1 MRSRRHGRK
10 RIFVRSIHFKP
21 LKYHSYADG
30 FTVYRI
36 PRPVYNPC
44 KQTLMTSR
52 LLAGTAAFALAFSAL
67 AAEKPTTD
75 NKPRWPGRQPDGSVL
90 LPNMWSLR
98 PAGKQVDLG
107 DFPVNIAVHP
117 GGRFAAILHSGHGTH
132 EVLVVDIS
140 DGKVVNRAKIDEG
153 FYGLEFTRN
162 GKRLYTSGA
171 GSEVVHVFDF
181 DTATGNLSDAST
193 IRLRDIKERGIPA
206 GLALSSDDQS
216 LYVANVLGQSIA
228 RVDLTG
234 TNKVIDIGF
243 EGYTEAR
250 HKTFTA
256 PAAPVSEDLAA
267 IRKRAEATS
276 DPTNPEAPFPYA
288 CRLDERKG
296 RLYVSLW
303 AHAQVAVIDLK
314 SNSII
319 ANWPT
324 EEHPNEMVLTK
335 NGKLLY
341 VANANRNTVTVF
353 DTEKG
358 KPIETIWAALH
369 PASPPG
375 ATPDSL
381 ALTPDEKTLFIAN
394 ANINTLAVIDV
405 STRGK
410 SHSLGFI
417 PTGWYPTSVRVTP
430 DGKKLLVANGKGLIS
445 KANPNGPQPGKKAPA
460 GTMTEYIGGLF
471 KGTLSIID
479 LPKRSAFEKELAT
492 YTAQAYQCSPANKD
506 NLPPVPRPADNP
518 IPGRIGDPSPIK
530 YCIYIVKENRTYDQ
544 VFGDIKEGKGEPKL
558 CLFPEKVTPNHHAL
572 VREFVLLDNF
582 YVESEVS
589 ADGHEW
595 SMGAY
600 ATDFVEKFWPLSY
613 GHNKTKKYT
622 YPSEGNFPIAT
633 PAGGYLWDRA
643 KEAGVTYRSYGEFVE
658 NGRTFKDPTKAK
670 VKSLEGHFDP
680 GYISFTQD
688 YPDVKRAERFISEL
702 NRFEKEGEM
711 PRLQIVRLPND
722 HTSGTSVGK
731 ITPTAAVADNDLG
744 LGMLVEA
751 VSHSKFWAQTAI
763 FVVEDDAQN
772 GPDHVD
778 AHRTVA
784 LVISPYTKRK
794 FVDSTMYSTSSM
806 LRTMELILGMRPM
819 SQFDAASTPMFHSF
833 QAKPDLQ
840 PYKARPAN
848 VDLNARNTK
857 LAWGAEQS
865 RKMDFTKED
874 AADDLLLNEIIWRSV
889 RGADSPMPA
898 PVRAAF
904 VFAHPE
910 DDDDD
915 E

>member
-1 MRSRRHGRK
+1 MM
-10 RIFVRSIHFKP
+10 
-21 LKYHSYADG
+21 
-30 FTVYRI
+30 
-36 PRPVYNPC
+36 
-44 KQTLMTSR
+44 TLR
-52 LLAGTAAFALAFSAL
+52 LLAGTVALAITFAAS
-67 AAEKPTTD
+67 AAEKTSAASSA
-75 NKPRWPGRQPDGSVL
+75 RWPGLQADGSVL

-107 DFPVNIAVHP
+107 DFPVNIAMHP
-117 GGRFAAILHSGHGTH
+117 AGRYAAILHSGHGAH
-132 EVLVVDIS
+132 EVVVVEIAS
-140 DGKVVNRAKIDEG
+140 AKIVHRAKVEES
-153 FYGLEFTRN
+153 FYGLEFTRT
-162 GKRLYTSGA
+162 GDRLYASGA
-171 GSEVVHVFDF
+171 GNEVVHSFSF
-181 DTATGNLSDAST
+181 EAATGKLGEASAV
-193 IRLRDIKERGIPA
+193 RLKDVKERGIPA
-206 GLALSSDDQS
+206 GMALSGDAQN

-228 RVDLTG
+228 RVDLSG
-234 TNKVIDIGF
+234 TNKVVDIGF
-243 EGYTEAR
+243 EGYAAAR
-250 HKTFTA
+250 SKVFSA
-256 PAAPVSEDLAA
+256 SGAAVSDDTAA
-267 IRKRAEATS
+267 IRKRAEAAS
-276 DPTNPEAPFPYA
+276 DPTSPEAPFPYA

-303 AHAQVAVIDLK
+303 AHAQVAVIDLN

-324 EEHPNEMVLTK
+324 EDHPNEMLLTK

-375 ATPDSL
+375 ATPNSL
-381 ALTPDEKTLFIAN
+381 ALTPDEKTLFVAN

-405 STRGK
+405 SVRGK
-410 SHSLGFI
+410 SRSLGFI

-430 DGKKLLVANGKGLIS
+430 DGKKLLIANGKGIIS

-460 GTMTEYIGGLF
+460 GTVTEYIGGLF

-479 LPKRSAFEKELAT
+479 LPKRSAFATQLET
-492 YTAQAYQCSPANKD
+492 YTAQAYQCSPLQKD
-506 NLPPVPRPADNP
+506 NTPPVARPGDNP
-518 IPGRIGDPSPIK
+518 IPAKVGEASPIK

-544 VFGDIKEGKGEPKL
+544 VFGDMPEGKGDPKL
-558 CLFPEKVTPNHHAL
+558 CLFPEKITPNHHQLA
-572 VREFVLLDNF
+572 RDFVLLDNF

-613 GHNKTKKYT
+613 GHNKTKKYS

-643 KEAGVTYRSYGEFVE
+643 KEAGVTFRSYGEFVQ
-658 NGRTFKDPTKAK
+658 NGKTPKDPAKAK
-670 VKSLEGHFDP
+670 VKTLEGNFDP
-680 GYISFTQD
+680 FYQSFDMD

-702 NRFEKEGEM
+702 RRFEKEGEM

-722 HTSGTSVGK
+722 HTSGTSPGK
-731 ITPTAAVADNDLG
+731 HTPAAAVADNDLA
-744 LGMLVEA
+744 LGQVIEA
-751 VSHSKFWAQTAI
+751 LSHSKFWPQTAI

-772 GPDHVD
+772 GPDHID

-784 LVISPYTKRK
+784 LVVSPYTKRK
-794 FVDSTMYSTSSM
+794 HVDSTMYSTSSM

-819 SQFDAASTPMFHSF
+819 SQFDAAATPMFHSF
-833 QAKPDLQ
+833 QAKPDLR
-840 PYKARPAN
+840 PYTAKAAN
-848 VDLNARNTK
+848 VDLNERNTK
-857 LAWGAEQS
+857 LAWGAEES

-874 AADDLLLNEIIWRSV
+874 AADDLLLNEIIWRAI
-889 RGADSPMPA
+889 RGANSPMPA

-904 VFAHPE
+904 VFTRPGG

-915 E
+915 

>member
-1 MRSRRHGRK
+1 MM
-10 RIFVRSIHFKP
+10 
-21 LKYHSYADG
+21 
-30 FTVYRI
+30 
-36 PRPVYNPC
+36 
-44 KQTLMTSR
+44 TLR

-67 AAEKPTTD
+67 AAEQPATSSAA
-75 NKPRWPGRQPDGSVL
+75 RWPGRQPDGSVL

-107 DFPVNIAVHP
+107 DLPVNIAVHP
-117 GGRFAAILHSGHGTH
+117 AGRYAAILHSGHGTH
-132 EVLVVDIS
+132 EVVIVNIGSAQVVHRS
-140 DGKVVNRAKIDEG
+140 KVEES
-153 FYGLEFTRN
+153 FYGLEFTRTGN
-162 GKRLYTSGA
+162 RLYSSGA
-171 GSEVVHVFDF
+171 GSEVVHTFEFD
-181 DTATGNLSDAST
+181 ATTGKLGAPNA

-206 GLALSSDDQS
+206 GMALSGDAQS

-228 RVDLTG
+228 RVDLSG
-234 TNKVIDIGF
+234 TNKVVDIGF
-243 EGYTEAR
+243 EGYAEAR
-250 HKTFTA
+250 SKTFN
-256 PAAPVSEDLAA
+256 PSAAPVSEDTAA
-267 IRKRAEATS
+267 IRKRAEAAS
-276 DPTNPEAPFPYA
+276 DPTSPEAPFPYA

-314 SNSII
+314 SNTII

-324 EEHPNEMVLTK
+324 EDHPNEMLLTK

-358 KPIETIWAALH
+358 RSIETIWAALH

-375 ATPDSL
+375 ATPNSL
-381 ALTPDEKTLFIAN
+381 ALTPDEKTLFVAN

-405 STRGK
+405 SVRGK
-410 SHSLGFI
+410 SRSLGFI

-430 DGKKLLVANGKGLIS
+430 DGKKLLVANGKGLVS
-445 KANPNGPQPGKKAPA
+445 KPNPGGPQPGKKAPA
-460 GTMTEYIGGLF
+460 GTVTEYIGGLF

-479 LPKRSAFEKELAT
+479 LPKRTAFTKELEA
-492 YTAQAYQCSPANKD
+492 YTAQAYQCSPLQKD
-506 NLPPVPRPADNP
+506 NTPPVPRPTDNP
-518 IPGRIGDPSPIK
+518 VPAKVGDASPIK

-544 VFGDIKEGKGEPKL
+544 VFGDIPEGKGEPKL
-558 CLFPEKVTPNHHAL
+558 CLFPERITPNHHQL
-572 VREFVLLDNF
+572 VRDFVLLDNF

-613 GHNKTKKYT
+613 GHNKIKKYA

-643 KEAGVTYRSYGEFVE
+643 KEAGVSFRSFGEFVL
-658 NGRTFKDPTKAK
+658 NGKTPKDPAKAK
-670 VKSLEGHFDP
+670 VKTLEGNFDP
-680 GYISFTQD
+680 FYQSFDMD
-688 YPDVKRAERFISEL
+688 YPDVKRAERYISEL
-702 NRFEKEGEM
+702 RRFEKEGEM
-711 PRLQIVRLPND
+711 PRLQIIRLPND
-722 HTSGTSVGK
+722 HTSGTSPGK
-731 ITPTAAVADNDLG
+731 VTPAAAVADNDLA
-744 LGMLVEA
+744 LGQVIEA

-772 GPDHVD
+772 GPDHID

-784 LVISPYTKRK
+784 LVVSPYTKRK
-794 FVDSTMYSTSSM
+794 HVDSTMYSTSSM
-806 LRTMELILGMRPM
+806 LRTMELILGLRPM
-819 SQFDAASTPMFHSF
+819 SQFDAASTPMFQSF
-833 QAKPDLQ
+833 QAKPDLR
-840 PYKARPAN
+840 PYNAKPAN
-848 VDLNARNTK
+848 IDLNERNTK

-874 AADDLLLNEIIWRSV
+874 AADDLLLNEIIWRAIK
-889 RGADSPMPA
+889 GADSPMPA

-904 VFAHPE
+904 VFAHPADDG
-910 DDDDD
+910 DDD
-915 E
+915 